1 MSSTPSNVQMLLQQ
15 AVAAYRGRNPTRAA
29 ELCRSVL
36 AVEPDQFDALLLS
49 GTIDMDRGAY
59 AAAVRQLQRAAAL
72 DDARVDLHR
81 TLARAQFASGSI
93 AGAVASAQRAVELA
107 PGDAD
112 AWNVLGLCLENR
124 EPAKARACWEKAST
138 LAPRQPEAHFRLGNL
153 LRRNRDFRAAA
164 DAYRAAL
171 AAQPGHPVVLNNLG
185 LALQELGE
193 FAAAEQ
199 AYRDA
204 LQQQPSLI
212 EANVNLGELLNLQN
226 RFAEAIAWYT
236 QAVAINP
243 GVAKVWASLAV
254 CQHRVGELAA
264 AHASF
269 ERALALSPADPLLLV
284 NMASALLAAQ
294 RYPQA
299 VELLQRALVLLPQLP
314 EAQSMLLYA
323 KQQICDWDGFEA
335 LFAQQRASL
344 ARPDAPVVG
353 PHNLVALPYTP
364 AELLA
369 AARRW
374 VAGQV
379 RPKPTARPVLN
390 VVVGERLRI
399 GYLGS
404 DFRAH
409 PLANLLSEVIERHDR
424 NRFEVSGYSF
434 GPDDGSAQRA
444 RFARAFD
451 HFVDVRAETFE
462 QTAQRI
468 RNDGIAILF
477 DTSGYVIYA
486 RSQIFALRP
495 APIQINCIGF
505 PGTLG
510 ADYYDYI
517 MTDQFVTPPA
527 QQANFAER
535 FMLLPHCYMPGD
547 GKRAIGVIPTRAQ
560 CGLPES
566 GFVFCCFN
574 ASYKILPDVFAVWMR
589 LLRETAGSTLWLYE
603 TNPIASGNLRR
614 EAVRYDV
621 APERLVF
628 APRLPLPDHLAR
640 HALADLFLDTSPCNA
655 HTTANDALFAGV
667 PLLTIAGDTFA
678 SRVSGSHL
686 HAIGLPELIT
696 DSLEGYASLALRLS
710 REPALLRGYRER
722 LARNRATHPLFDTGR
737 YMRAFEALLLQ
748 AWESHRATL
757 AQ

>member
-1 MSSTPSNVQMLLQQ
+1 MLLQQ
-15 AVAAYRGRNPTRAA
+15 AMAAYRGRDPARAA
-29 ELCRSVL
+29 ELCQSVL

-49 GTIDMDRGAY
+49 ATIDMDRGGY
-59 AAAVRQLQRAAAL
+59 AAAVSQLQKAAVLDNSRA
-72 DDARVDLHR
+72 DLHR

-93 AGAVASAQRAVELA
+93 ADAAASAQRAVELA

-124 EPAKARACWEKAST
+124 EPEKARACWEKASA
-138 LAPRQPEAHFRLGNL
+138 LVPRAPEAHFRLGNL

-185 LALQELGE
+185 LALQELRE
-193 FAAAEQ
+193 FASAEE

-204 LQQQPSLI
+204 LRQQPALI

-226 RFAEAIAWYT
+226 RFAEAIPWYT
-236 QAVAINP
+236 QAVTINP
-243 GVAKVWASLAV
+243 GAAKVWSSLAV
-254 CQHRVGELAA
+254 CQHRIGELAA
-264 AHASF
+264 AHSSF
-269 ERALALSPADPLLLV
+269 ERALALAPADPLLLV
-284 NMASALLAAQ
+284 NMASALLAAR
-294 RYPQA
+294 RYRQA
-299 VELLQRALVLLPQLP
+299 IELLQRALVLLPKLA
-314 EAQSMLLYA
+314 EAQGMLLYA
-323 KQQICDWDGFEA
+323 KQQICDWDGFDA

-364 AELLA
+364 SELLA

-379 RPKPTARPVLN
+379 RPIPTARPMLN
-390 VVVGERLRI
+390 VADGERLRI

-424 NRFEVSGYSF
+424 TRFAVHGYSF
-434 GPDDGSAQRA
+434 GPDDSSPERA

-451 HFVDVRAETFE
+451 QFADVRAETFE
-462 QTAQRI
+462 QTAHRI
-468 RNDGIAILF
+468 RNDGVAILF

-486 RSQIFALRP
+486 RSGIFALRP

-510 ADYYDYI
+510 ANYYDYI
-517 MTDQFVTPPA
+517 MTDHFVTPPA

-535 FMLLPHCYMPGD
+535 FMVLPHCYMPGD
-547 GKRAIGVIPTRAQ
+547 GKRAIGAIPTRAQ
-560 CGLPES
+560 CGLPET

-574 ASYKILPDVFAVWMR
+574 ASYKILPDVFAVWMG
-589 LLRETAGSTLWLYE
+589 LLREKADSTLWLYE
-603 TNPIASGNLRR
+603 TNSIASSNLRR
-614 EAVRYDV
+614 EAVRHGV

-640 HALADLFLDTSPCNA
+640 HALADLFLDTFPCNA

-667 PLLTIAGDTFA
+667 PLLTITGDTFA

-696 DSLEGYASLALRLS
+696 DSLENYAALALRLS
-710 REPALLRGYRER
+710 YEPELLRGYRER
-722 LARNRATHPLFDTGR
+722 LAQNRATHPLFDTAR
-737 YMRAFEALLLQ
+737 YTRAFEALLLQ
-748 AWESHRATL
+748 AWEDYSATL
-757 AQ
+757 GQ